1 MQNGYVKLRNEV
13 VRLAERLTERYAN
26 HLVCRAGCSACCR
39 HHLSVFKVEADILRE
54 AIGRLPEDLRERI
67 RRQSEDVDRL
77 EALGEPVSCPLLVD
91 DRCAVYESRP
101 LICRTQGLPLLFENE
116 EDEQEVDFC
125 PLNFNTPGAIDDLNQ
140 DSLVPLDAINL
151 KLALANLQYC
161 IETGVDREKI
171 GERMRMSEIIKVES
185 RK

>member
-13 VRLAERLTERYAN
+13 DRLAERLTERYAN

-77 EALGEPVSCPLLVD
+77 EALGEPVSCPL
-91 DRCAVYESRP
+91 
-101 LICRTQGLPLLFENE
+101 
-116 EDEQEVDFC
+116 
-125 PLNFNTPGAIDDLNQ
+125 NFNTPGAIDDLNQ

>member
-1 MQNGYVKLRNEV
+1 MQNGYTKLRNEV
-13 VRLAERLTERYAN
+13 DRLAERLTERYTN
-26 HLVCRAGCSACCR
+26 HLVCRPGCSACCR

-54 AIGRLPEDLRERI
+54 AIGRLPEDMRQRI

-77 EALGEPVSCPLLVD
+77 EVLGEPVSCPLLVD
-91 DRCAVYESRP
+91 DRCSVYESRP

-125 PLNFNTPGAIDDLNQ
+125 PLNFNSPGAIDDLNQ

-151 KLALANLQYC
+151 KLALVNVQHC
-161 IETGVDREKI
+161 IEAGVEKGKI
-171 GERMRMSEIIKVES
+171 GDRIKLSQV
-185 RK
+185 R